1 VEQASAFRHAHLE
14 IRGREIL
21 TLLFRPEYAERAD
34 LSPGSWLPVL
44 FCLWRNFWDFGMT
57 AAGFYHSQV
66 YLNILANVSLVA
78 ACYWLV
84 AAKGLLG
91 AILAM
96 LIAAIVQLLASVVIL
111 AAAMRNEVQCSNGN
125 ARAA

>member
-1 VEQASAFRHAHLE
+1 
-14 IRGREIL
+14 
-21 TLLFRPEYAERAD
+21 
-34 LSPGSWLPVL
+34 
-44 FCLWRNFWDFGMT
+44 
-57 AAGFYHSQV
+57 V
-66 YLNILANVSLVA
+66 YLNILSNVSLVT

-111 AAAMRNEVQCSNGN
+111 AAAMRTKSNV
-125 ARAA
+125 RTETLEAA

>member
-1 VEQASAFRHAHLE
+1 
-14 IRGREIL
+14 
-21 TLLFRPEYAERAD
+21 
-34 LSPGSWLPVL
+34 
-44 FCLWRNFWDFGMT
+44 MT

-84 AAKGLLG
+84 AGKGLLG

-96 LIAAIVQLLASVVIL
+96 LIAAIVQLLVSALIL
-111 AAAMRNEVQCSNGN
+111 AAALRTKANVQTKTFE
-125 ARAA
+125 AA